1 MRIKKNPSS
10 STYCG
15 CNIDAKMPFKTMS
28 RILKNGLFDVLIIL
42 KIIGKRENWQC
53 KRKISWE
60 SIFTTPSCFSRES
73 CAPGVHPF
81 PWHPGWSRLNPG
93 PGRIRGHPYPQDQ
106 VSAVSPQ
113 QTPIR
118 LPHYINSPITQEYI
132 LIIFSGK
139 KSH

>member
-15 CNIDAKMPFKTMS
+15 CNMDAKMPFKTMS

-42 KIIGKRENWQC
+42 KIIGE
-53 KRKISWE
+53 RKIS
-60 SIFTTPSCFSRES
+60 SASTTFYGIQFSQPSCLSRES

-81 PWHPGWSRLNPG
+81 PWHPGRSRLNPS
-93 PGRIRGHPYPQDQ
+93 PGRICGHPYPQDQ

-113 QTPIR
+113 QTSIR
-118 LPHYINSPITQEYI
+118 LPHYINSHIPQE
-132 LIIFSGK
+132 
-139 KSH
+139 